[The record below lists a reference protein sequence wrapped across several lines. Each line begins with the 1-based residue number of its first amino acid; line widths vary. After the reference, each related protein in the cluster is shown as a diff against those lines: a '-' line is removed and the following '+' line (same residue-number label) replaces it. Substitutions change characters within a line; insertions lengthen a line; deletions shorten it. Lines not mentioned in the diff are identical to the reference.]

1 MIVRF
6 GAALM
11 FATCTGVDV
20 AGFAVATCVD
30 GEALAL
36 ADGLGDAPGCAFC
49 GVFTGGKNQLHRSN
63 IVDESI
69 KANKTR
75 FWFISY

>member
-11 FATCTGVDV
+11 FATWTGVDV
-20 AGFAVATCVD
+20 AGFVLAACVA

-36 ADGLGDAPGCAFC
+36 ATGLGDAPGCASC
-49 GVFTGGKNQLHRSN
+49 GGLTGGKNQVHRSN

-75 FWFISY
+75 FWFIAY